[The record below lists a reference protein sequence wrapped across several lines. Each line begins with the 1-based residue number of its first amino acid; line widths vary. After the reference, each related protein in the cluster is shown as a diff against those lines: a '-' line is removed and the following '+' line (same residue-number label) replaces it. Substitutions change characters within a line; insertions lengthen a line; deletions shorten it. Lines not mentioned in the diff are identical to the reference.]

1 LIIAHRGASAD
12 APENTLAAFRLAW
25 QQNADAIEGDFRLTR
40 DGQIVCVHDACMR
53 RYGSTKTIAC
63 STLAELRAF
72 DIGGWKSPEYAGER
86 IATLAEVLAVVAPG
100 KQAYLEIKAG
110 RKPLPALFEALR
122 KTDLPPDRLRLM
134 SFKADVVTSCKRAF
148 PDIPAD
154 WLIEYGDSAPPSVE
168 TILATLHRCHAD
180 GLGTQAWPGVVT
192 PAFGRA
198 VRDSGFSLGCWTVND
213 ERTADAMV
221 AAGVDSVTT
230 DRPAWLRDYLT
241 RQG

>member
-1 LIIAHRGASAD
+1 L
-12 APENTLAAFRLAW
+12 PKY
-25 QQNADAIEGDFRLTR
+25 
-40 DGQIVCVHDACMR
+40 V
-53 RYGSTKTIAC
+53 
-63 STLAELRAF
+63 
-72 DIGGWKSPEYAGER
+72 GER
-86 IATLAEVLAVVAPG
+86 MATLAEVLAVVPPG

-148 PDIPAD
+148 PNIPAD
-154 WLIEYGDSAPPSVE
+154 WLIEYSDTAPPPPVE
-168 TILATLHRCHAD
+168 TIIATLHRCRAD
-180 GLGTQAWPGVVT
+180 GLGTQARPDVVT

-213 ERTADAMV
+213 ERTADAMM